1 MDTDHHYSKKNPIRE
16 RIIGIATNIFSKFGF
31 KKTTVDDIAR
41 ALGKG
46 KSSIYYYFKSKEDI
60 FKAVIDKEA
69 DDLRKEIEEEVSH
82 AEINPK
88 DKLRNY
94 VLLRMRFLKNFVNFN
109 EALRNDYLKN
119 LSFIEEIREKY
130 DNEEHRTIENI
141 LQEGVDKKFFSLKE
155 RELTAMAIVTAMKGL
170 EVPLFIR
177 IDYPIEDLE
186 QRIDGLLD
194 VLFYGIVYQ

>member
-1 MDTDHHYSKKNPIRE
+1 MDADHHYSKKNPIRE
-16 RIIGIATNIFSKFGF
+16 RIISIATNIFSKFGF
-31 KKTTVDDIAR
+31 KKTTVDDIAQ

-69 DDLRKEIEEEVSH
+69 DDLRKEIDKEVIH

-141 LQEGVDKKFFSLKE
+141 LQEGVNKKFFSLKE

-177 IDYPIEDLE
+177 NDYPIEDLE

-194 VLFYGIVYQ
+194 VLFYGIVNQ